1 MTEGA
6 TLAPR
11 RQGWPRALA
20 ALAAFLLLP
29 ALPPLSVILPV
40 RETYVL
46 LLTALAALALVGWW
60 AGGRIWFALVWG
72 VGAAWVLGPI
82 HAPVAGLP
90 GWLVAVNGA
99 PVGAYGA
106 LVRGWAVLLT
116 AAIGFMS
123 LIDPRRFFFPRAL
136 SATGLALAAALAV
149 AALGRQEPEQA
160 ARVVARQYSAR
171 TEAYVALERKHNAAL
186 PRDTDDA
193 RELADALRRW
203 NEQNAET
210 LRLLARV
217 MPRLLPATLA
227 LESLIA
233 LALAW
238 SLYHRLNRTRVGP
251 PLARLRDF
259 RFSDE
264 LVWGVIVGLV
274 LALVPTLKPLRGAG
288 YNLLAFFGALYALR
302 GLGVLSWFFSPGRAA
317 AAVLILLGSVFLPV
331 SLPLAL
337 GLGLG
342 DTWLDLRSRAR
353 PTT

>member
-1 MTEGA
+1 M
-6 TLAPR
+6 
-11 RQGWPRALA
+11 A
-20 ALAAFLLLP
+20 AFFLLL
-29 ALPPLSVILPV
+29 
-40 RETYVL
+40 TL
-46 LLTALAALALVGWW
+46 LGGALVGD
-60 AGGRIWFALVWG
+60 LVWENTTAG
-72 VGAAWVLGPI
+72 DVTVLDRT
-82 HAPVAGLP
+82 VAGYP
-90 GWLVAVNGA
+90 EGWLLAA
-99 PVGAYGA
+99 A
-106 LVRGWAVLLT
+106 
-116 AAIGFMS
+116 AAIGFV
-123 LIDPRRFFFPRAL
+123 LL
-136 SATGLALAAALAV
+136 SGGGGSAPADELSRLAPPDALAWVDLA
-149 AALGRQEPEQA
+149 P
-160 ARVVARQYSAR
+160 
-171 TEAYVALERKHNAAL
+171 H
-186 PRDTDDA
+186 DDA

-227 LESLIA
+227 LESLLA

-238 SLYHRLNRTRVGP
+238 SLYHRLNRARVGP

-264 LVWGVIVGLV
+264 LVWGVVVGLV
-274 LALVPTLKPLRGAG
+274 LALVPTLAPLRGAG

-302 GLGVLSWFFSPGRAA
+302 GLGVLSWFFAPGRAA
-317 AAVLILLGSVFLPV
+317 AAVLIVLGSVFLPV